1 MWVSVPPSPFSPP
14 HPHRLSSFLLG
25 YQRGS
30 HLLTQL
36 SFPTLCPSPRFSVPF
51 PASYPRPHVQPFL
64 CPLPPWGLRAPD
76 RPARHGRGAPPP
88 RPLLTRAQS
97 LQSQS
102 FGSQD
107 EQSRCRQGRTCTRF
121 SRSMNTGPG
130 EVPTTS
136 RLRSCLPRS
145 QKQRHFPQGPRTE
158 SSNSRDG
165 GPGRGGTYIPPF

>member
-1 MWVSVPPSPFSPP
+1 MGFCSSISVFPSPPPPSIFLSPRISAGLASP
-14 HPHRLSSFLLG
+14 DSALLSHAL
-25 YQRGS
+25 
-30 HLLTQL
+30 
-36 SFPTLCPSPRFSVPF
+36 PSPTFSVPF

-64 CPLPPWGLRAPD
+64 CPLPPWGFRAPD
-76 RPARHGRGAPPP
+76 KPARRGRGAPPP

>member
-1 MWVSVPPSPFSPP
+1 MPW
-14 HPHRLSSFLLG
+14 R
-25 YQRGS
+25 RK
-30 HLLTQL
+30 QL
-36 SFPTLCPSPRFSVPF
+36 PTPVLWPGEFHGLYS
-51 PASYPRPHVQPFL
+51 
-64 CPLPPWGLRAPD
+64 PWGLKELDTTEQLSLHLGMLSFFGGTDKLCVGA
-76 RPARHGRGAPPP
+76 GGGAPPP
-88 RPLLTRAQS
+88 RPRLTRAQS

-130 EVPTTS
+130 DVPTTS

-165 GPGRGGTYIPPF
+165 EPGRRGTYIPAF